1 VLQRLVLCPYTIRRY
16 ADAMADLHAEVLLYT
31 TRRRD
36 TPENFACL
44 CAINGPEHHWEA
56 HIDLPLVRGRR
67 QRVGFV
73 FLSGQKAADE
83 LRAAGKFY
91 LYEVHKRIGEAIV
104 QD

>member
-1 VLQRLVLCPYTIRRY
+1 
-16 ADAMADLHAEVLLYT
+16 MADLHAEVLLYT

-36 TPENFACL
+36 TPPNFACL

-56 HIDLPLVRGRR
+56 HIDLPLVRGERR
-67 QRVGFV
+67 RAGFV

-91 LYEVHKRIGEAIV
+91 LYEVHKRIGEAVV